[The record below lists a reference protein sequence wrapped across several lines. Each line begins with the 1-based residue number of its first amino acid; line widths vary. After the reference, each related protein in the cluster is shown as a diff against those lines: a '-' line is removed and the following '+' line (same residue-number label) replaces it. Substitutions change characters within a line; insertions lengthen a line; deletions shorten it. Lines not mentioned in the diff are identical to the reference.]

1 MPGEANPRSGK
12 GERAGVGGGAGTR
25 NGTGTGIRGDAG
37 AASAQPLATPEY
49 GRVIGVTTPQA
60 NTTVEPEMQLL
71 LGGTVLTARL
81 TSPVADSRQ
90 RLLDYFDRLPAT
102 LTQFDVAPLAAAG
115 FACTGSCY
123 LVGQQE
129 EERLLAAA
137 SARAR
142 VPVISSAQAIRAA
155 LTELN
160 VKRIAL
166 LSPYP
171 AWLSGAGQ
179 HYWRNAGF
187 TLTSVAGL
195 PAELLDTRGIYQ
207 LTTARVL
214 DVFATLDLTGAEA
227 VLMSGTGMPTLR
239 AIAQLS
245 LQHAGLPLLSS
256 NLCLAWA
263 LDKAAGG
270 SAALAPWL
278 AHDAAWRARLTQRS
292 S

>member
-1 MPGEANPRSGK
+1 MTA
-12 GERAGVGGGAGTR
+12 AT
-25 NGTGTGIRGDAG
+25 AG
-37 AASAQPLATPEY
+37 AAAAAANTATPEY
-49 GRVIGVTTPQA
+49 GRVTGITTPQA

-71 LGGTVLTARL
+71 LSGTVLTARL
-81 TSPVADSRQ
+81 TSSFADSRQ

-102 LTQFDVAPLAAAG
+102 LGQFDVAPLAAAG

-123 LVGQQE
+123 LVGQE
-129 EERLLAAA
+129 EEARLLGQA

-142 VPVISSAQAIRAA
+142 VPVISSAQAIREA
-155 LTELN
+155 LAELN

-171 AWLSGAGQ
+171 QWLSEAGQ

-195 PAELLDTRGIYQ
+195 PADLLDTRGIYK

-214 DVFATLDLTGAEA
+214 DVFATLDLEGAEA

-245 LQHAGLPLLSS
+245 ATHAGVPLLSS

-263 LDKAAGG
+263 LDKAGG
-270 SAALAPWL
+270 GAASFAPWL
-278 AHDAAWRARLTQRS
+278 ASDAAWRLRLAQRS
-292 S
+292 T

>member
-1 MPGEANPRSGK
+1 MPGESS
-12 GERAGVGGGAGTR
+12 
-25 NGTGTGIRGDAG
+25 I
-37 AASAQPLATPEY
+37 PEY
-49 GRVIGVTTPQA
+49 GRVIGITTPQA

-81 TSPVADSRQ
+81 TSPMADSRQ

-102 LTQFDVAPLAAAG
+102 LAQFDVAPLAAAG

-123 LVGQQE
+123 LVGQPE
-129 EERLLAAA
+129 EERLFERA

-155 LTELN
+155 LAELK
-160 VKRIAL
+160 VRRIAL

-171 AWLSGAGQ
+171 AWLSDAGQ
-179 HYWRNAGF
+179 HYWRNAGI

-195 PAELLDTRGIYQ
+195 PADLLDTRGIYR
-207 LTTARVL
+207 LSSARVL
-214 DVFATLDLTGAEA
+214 DIFATLDLKGAQA

-245 LQHAGLPLLSS
+245 LQHSNLPLLSS

-270 SAALAPWL
+270 VAAFAPWL
-278 AHDAAWRARLTQRS
+278 AHDAAWRSRLKHR
-292 S
+292 

>member
-1 MPGEANPRSGK
+1 MASSTK
-12 GERAGVGGGAGTR
+12 GEPLVTGAT
-25 NGTGTGIRGDAG
+25 
-37 AASAQPLATPEY
+37 AATTAPTTATAAPEY
-49 GRVIGVTTPQA
+49 GRVIGITTPQA

-71 LGGTVLTARL
+71 LAGSVLTARL
-81 TSPVADSRQ
+81 TSPSADARQ
-90 RLLDYFDRLPAT
+90 RLLDYFERLPAT

-123 LVGQQE
+123 LVGPEE
-129 EERLLAAA
+129 EERLLGIA

-142 VPVISSAQAIRAA
+142 APVISSAQAIRDA
-155 LTELN
+155 LAELN

-171 AWLSGAGQ
+171 KWLAEAGQ

-195 PAELLDTRGIYQ
+195 PADLLDTRGIYR
-207 LTTARVL
+207 LTTTRVL
-214 DVFATLDLTGAEA
+214 EVFAGLDLAGADA

-245 LQHAGLPLLSS
+245 AKHPGLPLLSS

-263 LDKAAGG
+263 LEKAGG
-270 SAALAPWL
+270 GRSAVAPWL
-278 AHDAAWRARLTQRS
+278 ANDAAWRIRLAQRS

>member
-1 MPGEANPRSGK
+1 MIPSEANPRPAA
-12 GERAGVGGGAGTR
+12 GERAGVG
-25 NGTGTGIRGDAG
+25 DAS
-37 AASAQPLATPEY
+37 AASAHSITTPEY
-49 GRVIGVTTPQA
+49 GRVIGITTPQA

-81 TSPVADSRQ
+81 TSPIADSRQ

-102 LTQFDVAPLAAAG
+102 LTQFDVAPLVAAG

-155 LTELN
+155 LAELN

-171 AWLSGAGQ
+171 AWLSDAGR
-179 HYWRNAGF
+179 HYWHNAGF

-195 PAELLDTRGIYQ
+195 PADLLDTRGIYQ
-207 LTTARVL
+207 LTTVRVL
-214 DVFATLDLTGAEA
+214 EVFATLNLKGADA

-245 LQHAGLPLLSS
+245 PLHAGLPLLSS

-263 LDKAAGG
+263 LGCVAGG
-270 SAALAPWL
+270 AAEFAHWL
-278 AHDAAWRARLTQRS
+278 THDAAWRTRLAQRS